1 MEIHGSQKYTYMVYL
16 RITYLHHKNLD
27 ALIHFHNIFHQKIGR
42 LRFPG
47 AHSGIE
53 NALRMECNSD
63 RRVIFVKK
71 KKNHSKKRHVRR
83 AAIVRGSICHTK
95 SVTSF
100 DIW

>member
-1 MEIHGSQKYTYMVYL
+1 MAYFRITSQK
-16 RITYLHHKNLD
+16 RTYLE
-27 ALIHFHNIFHQKIGR
+27 ALKHFHNIFHQKIGR

-71 KKNHSKKRHVRR
+71 KKNHSK
-83 AAIVRGSICHTK
+83 
-95 SVTSF
+95 SVMSGEQQ
-100 DIW
+100 

>member
-1 MEIHGSQKYTYMVYL
+1 MAYFRITSQKL
-16 RITYLHHKNLD
+16 TYLE

-71 KKNHSKKRHVRR
+71 KK
-83 AAIVRGSICHTK
+83 IIPK
-95 SVTSF
+95 SVMSGNTNST
-100 DIW
+100 W

>member
-1 MEIHGSQKYTYMVYL
+1 MVYL
-16 RITYLHHKNLD
+16 RIMYVHHKNLE
-27 ALIHFHNIFHQKIGR
+27 ALMHFHNIFHQKIGR

-71 KKNHSKKRHVRR
+71 EKKSFQKRHVRG
-83 AAIVRGSICHTK
+83 AAIVRGSICHSK

-100 DIW
+100 DI

>member
-1 MEIHGSQKYTYMVYL
+1 MEIHVSQKYAWRWPTL
-16 RITYLHHKNLD
+16 ESHHKNVPLE

-71 KKNHSKKRHVRR
+71 KKKSFQKRHVRR
-83 AAIVRGSICHTK
+83 AAIVCGSICHTK

-100 DIW
+100 DI